1 MNNFQTKI
9 VLLGL
14 IGIALIILHAVTSK
28 LSQQFIFGQGYQQR
42 PIVAFISLMGI
53 AGALYFISLEI
64 TRQYATPLSHPLVI
78 YFICAT
84 ALMMRLVYSSS
95 NFIQETDPYRYIWDG
110 QAVIQGINP
119 YEHSPQEAVDNNFKP
134 AINKPVVQEIFR
146 KINHQGVK
154 TIYPPLAQG
163 LFFLSQWI
171 TPWTT
176 TAWKWMVVLADCA
189 VIGLLIAI
197 FGRIGLPK
205 AWVIVYAW
213 SPLVIK
219 EFSNSAHLDVF
230 ALLMLSLMMYALVR
244 GWQRRAYIALAGAVL
259 IKLFAIVLLPLLII
273 WRFNDQ
279 KKLLP
284 RNFFIFFSILILSY
298 LSFLGAGTF
307 LTEGLSRF
315 LTEWQTN
322 EGFFGLIRW
331 TISFLSFD
339 EKFQML
345 TSRIISAGLFGV
357 GLAVVFNWL
366 RKKNDIQSL
375 MKAIAITLA
384 ILFFLLPTGNPW
396 YYTWVLLFTP
406 FLPLRALVLFSVLVF
421 AYYLDF
427 YFTYHDARS
436 MFVLVRWIEYGL
448 FYSILGVELWR
459 RRLASLSQS

>member
-1 MNNFQTKI
+1 MTGILTKNPQNKI
-9 VLLGL
+9 VMLVLLGV
-14 IGIALIILHAVTSK
+14 ALISLHAVTSN
-28 LSQQFIFGQGYQQR
+28 LSHQFFFGQGYQQR
-42 PIVAFISLMGI
+42 PIIAFIVLMGL
-53 AGALYFISLEI
+53 AGVLYIISLEAVRRNI
-64 TRQYATPLSHPLVI
+64 VLFSHPI
-78 YFICAT
+78 SIMFICTT

-95 NFIQETDPYRYIWDG
+95 IFIQETDPYRYIWDG
-110 QAVIQGINP
+110 QAVVQGVNP
-119 YEHSPQEAVDNNFKP
+119 YEHSPQEAVDNNLKP
-134 AINKPVVQEIFR
+134 TINKPLAQEVFR
-146 KINHQGVK
+146 RINHKGVK

-163 LFFLSQWI
+163 LFSLSQWI
-171 TPWTT
+171 TPWTSL
-176 TAWKWMVVLADCA
+176 AWKWMVVLADCA

-197 FGRIGLPK
+197 FGRMGISK

-273 WRFNDQ
+273 WRFNAQ
-279 KKLLP
+279 KKTIPKNIL
-284 RNFFIFFSILILSY
+284 IFFSILVLSY
-298 LSFLGAGTF
+298 LPFLGAGLF

-322 EGFFGLIRW
+322 EGFFGLVRW
-331 TISFLSFD
+331 IISFLPFD
-339 EKFQML
+339 EKLQML
-345 TSRIISAGLFGV
+345 TSRIISVGLFGV
-357 GLAVVFNWL
+357 GLAAVLNWL

-375 MKAIAITLA
+375 MKATAITLA
-384 ILFFLLPTGNPW
+384 TLFFLLPTGNPW
-396 YYTWVLLFTP
+396 YYTWVLLFIP

-427 YFTYHDARS
+427 YFTYHNARS
-436 MFVLVRWIEYGL
+436 MFDLVRWVEYGL

-459 RRLASLSQS
+459 RR